1 MNQSSE
7 QCTVKLSNE
16 KNTRFIGVLNVF
28 KVNIKDTRT
37 TSFDIVLVSLFLNF
51 LTHLAGSWETH

>member
-16 KNTRFIGVLNVF
+16 NTKFIGVLNVF